1 MIVKNLQR
9 NFFDVT
15 NMDRNARIH
24 GTLKRKGLLLVLVI
38 LAVPFCTEGQVI
50 LNPTPATGQ
59 YASAPSQNGE
69 SVVGTVRVQNGRSV
83 NLVTAAKVYRIEGLI
98 VQFLLKEDGKQWRLE
113 GRLIDELTLEA
124 FYAAPFQHRKNNNH

>member
-69 SVVGTVRVQNGRSV
+69 SVVGTVRVQNRGIDRAIPFERGWKAVAIRGTIDRRTYFRS
-83 NLVTAAKVYRIEGLI
+83 
-98 VQFLLKEDGKQWRLE
+98 LLCGSLS
-113 GRLIDELTLEA
+113 T
-124 FYAAPFQHRKNNNH
+124 